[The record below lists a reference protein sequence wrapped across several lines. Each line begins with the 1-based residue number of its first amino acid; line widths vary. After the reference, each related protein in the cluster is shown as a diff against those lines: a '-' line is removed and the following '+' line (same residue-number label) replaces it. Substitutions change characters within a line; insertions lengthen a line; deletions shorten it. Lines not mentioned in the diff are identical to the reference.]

1 MSLFYDFMAPFIAFY
16 IHMITCWILQQQL
29 QTVFIVGFIG
39 FHIKLFVL
47 AAVKCQSENFHEDV
61 KESRFKK

>member
-16 IHMITCWILQQQL
+16 IHMITRWILQQQQ

-39 FHIKLFVL
+39 FQIKLFVF
-47 AAVKCQSENFHEDV
+47 AAVKCQ
-61 KESRFKK
+61 KGKI